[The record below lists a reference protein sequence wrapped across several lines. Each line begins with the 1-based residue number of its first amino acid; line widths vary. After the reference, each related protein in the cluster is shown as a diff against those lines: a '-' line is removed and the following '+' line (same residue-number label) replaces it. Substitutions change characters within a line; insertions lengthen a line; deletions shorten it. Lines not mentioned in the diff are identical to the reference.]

1 MNSDTLKGQW
11 NQVKG
16 KVKQQWGQL
25 TDDDLLT
32 IEGNRDQLIGTL
44 QERYGKT
51 RDVAEKEV
59 KDFYSTNKWGW

>member
-1 MNSDTLKGQW
+1 MNGDTLKGQW